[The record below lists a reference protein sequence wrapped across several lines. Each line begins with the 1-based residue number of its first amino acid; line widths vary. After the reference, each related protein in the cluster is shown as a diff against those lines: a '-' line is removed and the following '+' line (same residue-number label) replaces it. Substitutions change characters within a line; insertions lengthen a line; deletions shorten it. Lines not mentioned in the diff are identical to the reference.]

1 MIINNVISL
10 APESPYRKDA
20 EGTLKYT
27 LFLKYE
33 IPELDKEENAIEEI
47 IKNCENC
54 CSALF
59 QDNPKSS
66 NDLYFFGR
74 PMIINLLDDINNQKN
89 WGNKLISMILQ
100 HCVMSSYHTI
110 LTELL
115 YEKKITGYQLCNQV
129 KNQGFHYLLNS
140 GNLHLNNTATFSFH
154 SSSSNRNLSSNAGSF
169 IRTTQTHINSLSN
182 VLSLFVVDDSELEDV
197 SKPNF
202 RYSLQFS
209 NLFYRI
215 CSLRASVWKNLSHS
229 TDLSKF
235 NKDAALDIIE
245 KATIIM
251 EPRISFPI
259 KIPEKAFTDFHS
271 DIVDGL
277 YSYYLT
283 ERLFNFSLFYGLL
296 RNIEKFD
303 REKYYNFH
311 QEDIIKVLCCC
322 KKMPNIFSRQ
332 FFLEY
337 AFSQFDLHPNSYNDY
352 WHDNDLSR
360 SGIHA
365 ESTRQMPQGFH
376 FAKWLQQY
384 ELFMNYMAEFIIPI
398 YEWCFLLILIET
410 IERTY
415 PSASHTEHLLKAVDL
430 LADYMK
436 KNSSSI
442 FQPFSSS
449 LDSDMV
455 NIAVKH
461 KNTSILKN
469 LPDKTI
475 QQVMGEFFSF
485 NRESISSE
493 QNRINNI
500 DLNLKHL
507 CPEFFTTDRSRN
519 ALDTNYSRIR
529 KFYIDLVRYTY
540 LEP

>member
-1 MIINNVISL
+1 MVKNSYIPLL
-10 APESPYRKDA
+10 ANSKYRKDA

-27 LFLKYE
+27 LFLNYE
-33 IPELDKEENAIEEI
+33 ISELNKEENAIEEI
-47 IKNCENC
+47 MKNCENC
-54 CSALF
+54 CSALLH
-59 QDNPKSS
+59 DTPNSS

-74 PMIINLLDDINNQKN
+74 PMIINRLEDINKQND
-89 WGNKLISMILQ
+89 WGNKLTSMILQ

-115 YEKKITGYQLCNQV
+115 YGKKITGYQLCNQV
-129 KNQGFHYLLNS
+129 KNQGFHYLFNS
-140 GNLHLNNTATFSFH
+140 GNLRLNNTATFSFP
-154 SSSSNRNLSSNAGSF
+154 SSSSNRKLSSNAGSF
-169 IRTTQTHINSLSN
+169 IRTTQTHINTLSN
-182 VLSLFVVDDSELEDV
+182 VLSLFVVDDYESEDAP
-197 SKPNF
+197 KPNF
-202 RYSLQFS
+202 RYPLQFS

-215 CSLRASVWKNLSHS
+215 CSLRASVWKNLIPSA
-229 TDLSKF
+229 DLSKF
-235 NKDAALDIIE
+235 NKDTALDIIE
-245 KATIIM
+245 TATINM

-283 ERLFNFSLFYGLL
+283 ERLFNFNLFYGLL

-303 REKYYNFH
+303 REKDYNFH

-410 IERTY
+410 IEGTY

-430 LADYMK
+430 LADYLK

-461 KNTSILKN
+461 KNTSVLKD

-475 QQVMGEFFSF
+475 HQVMGECFSF
-485 NRESISSE
+485 NTENKSSG
-493 QNRINNI
+493 QNRMINI

-507 CPEFFTTDRSRN
+507 CPEFFITDRNRN
-519 ALDTNYSRIR
+519 AFDTNYSRIR

-540 LEP
+540 LEL